1 MTDLGRGLNQDI
13 CIWKLLLVSGRWS
26 PKHKSCNCRYGWI
39 FWYVGWSCILNCFY
53 AIVPTVPVFGYSE
66 QQKVCLQ
73 IEVSW

>member
-39 FWYVGWSCILNCFY
+39 FWYV
-53 AIVPTVPVFGYSE
+53 
-66 QQKVCLQ
+66 
-73 IEVSW
+73 